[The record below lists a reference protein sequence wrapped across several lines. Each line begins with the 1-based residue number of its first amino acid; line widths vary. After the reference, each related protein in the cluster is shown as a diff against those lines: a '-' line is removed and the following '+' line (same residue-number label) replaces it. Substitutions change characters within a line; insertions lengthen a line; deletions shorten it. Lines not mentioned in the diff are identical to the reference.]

1 MFRDLMLIGSG
12 GFIGSVARYLL
23 SITIRNRIPSEFPLG
38 TFSVNIVGCFAI
50 GWITAYA
57 EKQAI
62 LPEQTLLFVSVGLLG
77 GFTTFSSFGLETM
90 NLIRNEQIGIAALYA
105 GLSLMIGILAVW
117 VGRMI
122 SG

>member
-1 MFRDLMLIGSG
+1 MLIGSG

-117 VGRMI
+117 AGRMI